1 MVLHAAAA
9 PAGNGGAGAGNQRCQ
24 MGFVESPGGRQ
35 GNAFR
40 RTHGERV
47 NWQKTT
53 DEVKDLGLI
62 PMVIEQS
69 GRGER
74 AYDIYSRLLKERVV
88 FLVGPVTEVT
98 ANLIV
103 AQLLFL
109 ESENPDKDIFFYIN
123 SPGGSVSAGLAVY
136 DTMQFIKP
144 DVSTLCVG
152 QAASMGALLLAA
164 GDAGKRFALPN
175 SRVMIHQPMGGFQ
188 GQATDIEI
196 HAKEILYLRQR
207 LNEILAKH
215 TGKTDEVIA
224 RDTERDFFMSA
235 EDGVKY
241 GIVDKVLTSR
251 ENT

>member
-1 MVLHAAAA
+1 MSWQRNMPDAQAELE
-9 PAGNGGAGAGNQRCQ
+9 PARG
-24 MGFVESPGGRQ
+24 
-35 GNAFR
+35 
-40 RTHGERV
+40 
-47 NWQKTT
+47 
-53 DEVKDLGLI
+53 LGLI

-88 FLVGPVTEVT
+88 FLVGPVTEIT

-123 SPGGSVSAGLAVY
+123 SPGGSVSAGLAIY
-136 DTMQFIKP
+136 DTMQFVKP

-164 GDAGKRFALPN
+164 GDKDKRFCLPN
-175 SRVMIHQPMGGFQ
+175 SRIMIHQPMGGFQ
-188 GQATDIEI
+188 GQASDVEI
-196 HAKEILYLRQR
+196 HAKEILFLRGR

-215 TGKTDEVIA
+215 SGKPIDVIA
-224 RDTERDFFMSA
+224 HDTERDFFMGA
-235 EDGVKY
+235 EDAVKY
-241 GIVDKVLTSR
+241 GIVDKVLTTR

>member
-1 MVLHAAAA
+1 MTWQQQELE
-9 PAGNGGAGAGNQRCQ
+9 P
-24 MGFVESPGGRQ
+24 
-35 GNAFR
+35 
-40 RTHGERV
+40 HG
-47 NWQKTT
+47 
-53 DEVKDLGLI
+53 LGLI

-88 FLVGPVTEVT
+88 FLVGPVHEMS

-109 ESENPDKDIFFYIN
+109 ESENPEKDISFYIN
-123 SPGGSVSAGLAVY
+123 SPGGSVSAGLAIY

-164 GDAGKRFALPN
+164 GAKGKRFALPN

-207 LNEILAKH
+207 LNEILARH
-215 TGKTDEVIA
+215 TGQDIKTIE
-224 RDTERDFFMSA
+224 RDTERDNFFGA
-235 EDGVKY
+235 QEATKY
-241 GIVDKVLTSR
+241 GLVDKLLVSR
-251 ENT
+251 AEVAA